1 MSEYTPHISLIDK
14 SFSESNSNQYFLYLQ
29 LGKSGLIYTVFDPQN
44 AQFLVLEQFL
54 FNDVYSDY
62 SITNYL
68 NNILDNSQLLKLNFK
83 KFQVAYINQRA
94 TLIPNAIFN
103 VEELKKY
110 HAFNFS
116 ELEEDYFFHDKLL
129 NADCMNVF
137 SIPDYITHS
146 FQSISNV
153 SFHHFSSAIIEASIL
168 NTKTGNNDFSIDVN
182 VLPSSFQITVIKNQK
197 LELYNSFTYQTSED
211 FIYYLLFVF
220 NQLQI
225 KPEEST
231 INLSGEVEKNSAIY
245 EMLFKYIKQINF
257 SSRPKNL
264 KYSYTFSDIPAHYY
278 HSLFNQYLCE

>member
-14 SFSESNSNQYFLYLQ
+14 SFSESNSNQYFLFLQ
-29 LGKSGLIYTVFDPQN
+29 LGKSGLTYTVFNPQN

-54 FNDVYSDY
+54 FNEVYSDY
-62 SITNYL
+62 SITNHL
-68 NNILDNSQLLKLNFK
+68 KTILENSTILKLNFN

-103 VEELKKY
+103 NEEIKKY

-116 ELEEDYFFHDKLL
+116 ILEEDCFFYNKLL
-129 NADCMNVF
+129 NADCMNIF
-137 SIPDYITHS
+137 SIPDYITNS
-146 FQSISNV
+146 FRSIANI
-153 SFHHFSSAIIEASIL
+153 SFHHFSSAIIEASLINSKTV
-168 NTKTGNNDFSIDVN
+168 NTDIVIDVN

-197 LELYNSFTYQTSED
+197 LEFYNSFTYQTSED

-225 KPEEST
+225 KPEESV

-257 SSRPKNL
+257 SSLPKNL
-264 KYSYTFSDIPAHYY
+264 KYSYTFSDIPTHYY